1 MALSALTAVARPL
14 LIEGAKEGTKALV
27 AVGVIYGAIGVVAG
41 AGYGAYRGGR
51 KVAGKVR
58 SWRAKRQ
65 AQAVQASPAPAEA
78 A

>member
-27 AVGVIYGAIGVVAG
+27 AVGVI
-41 AGYGAYRGGR
+41 YGAYRGGR